1 MISKDTGIRCIT
13 LISSSID
20 SMLIPIRV
28 RGKNKRDQSRNLRGS
43 VLEQGAATRPRGRPL
58 KLGAS
63 STSDS
68 TTSSHP
74 RRSSKTSRPSKSRR
88 KQMKEGRLPEAEFKM
103 PLSRL
108 ESLPVELLQS
118 IFLYSPNI
126 HLPLASPYLA
136 RALSSEHLYSRLI
149 LLAFS
154 AIIRTHEELVLH
166 PDLTSASLQTA
177 IMSRRWFNSDLM
189 RRCQVIFAKE
199 ILETE
204 QSNSTWEVISD
215 KTTEVS
221 NINSVHQTSRRTF
234 QLRRD
239 HLSKQIDVFQGDFG
253 TSVHIVGVASP
264 KFYRFPLCQTAA
276 WVAQSEHVLIPETSL
291 HGPWTKEKLDLL
303 EMLCSAGATVDWIN
317 TSAGEIAEQGLKDAI
332 MEGSMRAVK
341 LLTKEPTCISREIE
355 RKNIGVKI
363 DTRHVRLAVLE
374 AGCDVDIVQ
383 ALVQHPK
390 STIDLDDREIVAWA
404 IRDQW
409 KGSMKG
415 GWLLN
420 KIHN

>member
-1 MISKDTGIRCIT
+1 
-13 LISSSID
+13 
-20 SMLIPIRV
+20 
-28 RGKNKRDQSRNLRGS
+28 
-43 VLEQGAATRPRGRPL
+43 
-58 KLGAS
+58 
-63 STSDS
+63 
-68 TTSSHP
+68 
-74 RRSSKTSRPSKSRR
+74 
-88 KQMKEGRLPEAEFKM
+88 MKEGRLPEAEFKM

-154 AIIRTHEELVLH
+154 AIIRTREELVLH

-204 QSNSTWEVISD
+204 QANSTWEVISD
-215 KTTEVS
+215 KTTEVF
-221 NINSVHQTSRRTF
+221 NVNSVHQTSRRTF

-239 HLSKQIDVFQGDFG
+239 SLSKQIDVFQGDSG

-264 KFYRFPLCQTAA
+264 KFYQFPLCQTAA
-276 WVAQSEHVLIPETSL
+276 WWAQSEHVLIPEKSL

-332 MEGSMRAVK
+332 MEGSLRAVK
-341 LLTKEPTCISREIE
+341 LLTKEPTYIPRGID